1 MSKISN
7 RKFGFFK
14 NRQVILTTL
23 NSEQN
28 TKVSFMNWGAS
39 IQNWIINHPQD
50 GIVSAVLGF
59 EDFEFYPKFSPYF
72 GSIIGRVINRIDKGR
87 FKLNNIE

>member
-7 RKFGFFK
+7 KKFGIFNNK
-14 NRQVILTTL
+14 QVILTTL

-28 TKVSFMNWGAS
+28 TNISFMNWGAS

-50 GIVSAVLGF
+50 G
-59 EDFEFYPKFSPYF
+59 K
-72 GSIIGRVINRIDKGR
+72 
-87 FKLNNIE
+87 

>member
-23 NSEQN
+23 SSEQN
-28 TKVSFMNWGAS
+28 TKVSFMNWGH
-39 IQNWIINHPQD
+39 Q
-50 GIVSAVLGF
+50 F
-59 EDFEFYPKFSPYF
+59 K
-72 GSIIGRVINRIDKGR
+72 IGLSTILKM
-87 FKLNNIE
+87 E

>member
-7 RKFGFFK
+7 REFGFFK
-14 NRQVILTTL
+14 NKQIILTTL

-59 EDFEFYPKFSPYF
+59 EDFERKLVLGEFGAKSAKSKF
-72 GSIIGRVINRIDKGR
+72 
-87 FKLNNIE
+87 